1 MTANKLKDKIGKGV
15 FASAAVVCT
24 ISVVAIFAFLIAK
37 SVPALKE
44 IGFFDFLFGDK
55 WMPDKDDVYG
65 SAAAGSYGIFTMIV
79 GTLSATVG
87 ALLIGGTLGYFT
99 AIFLAF
105 YCPKFLKNRFRRS
118 SIFWLAYRRLYTV
131 FSESYFCFRFF
142 QTLRPTTAADFWQ
155 RRLYS
160 A

>member
-105 YCPKFLKNRFRRS
+105 
-118 SIFWLAYRRLYTV
+118 
-131 FSESYFCFRFF
+131 
-142 QTLRPTTAADFWQ
+142 
-155 RRLYS
+155 
-160 A
+160 